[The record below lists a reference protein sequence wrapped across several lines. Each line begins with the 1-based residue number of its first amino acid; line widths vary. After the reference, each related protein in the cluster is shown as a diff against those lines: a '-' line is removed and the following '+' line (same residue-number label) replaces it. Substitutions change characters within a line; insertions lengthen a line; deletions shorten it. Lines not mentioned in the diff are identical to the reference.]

1 VSFGQDSRVKN
12 PHFLEVREFLKA
24 Q

>member
-1 VSFGQDSRVKN
+1 VKN